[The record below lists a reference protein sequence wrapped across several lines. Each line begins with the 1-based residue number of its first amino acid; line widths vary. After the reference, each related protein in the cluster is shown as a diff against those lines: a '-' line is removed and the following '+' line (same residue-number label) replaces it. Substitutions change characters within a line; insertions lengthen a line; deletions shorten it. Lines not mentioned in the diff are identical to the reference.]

1 MTAVLGDIT
10 AAGEDVDVNI
20 DELGTVLESLS
31 KTRGLLK
38 RKPQFLQQL
47 KLRGIFLKKILSSKS
62 AFDGLVLRLSDY
74 VEIWR
79 SFV

>member
-31 KTRGLLK
+31 KNEGVAEAKTAISSAIKITRD
-38 RKPQFLQQL
+38 
-47 KLRGIFLKKILSSKS
+47 IS
-62 AFDGLVLRLSDY
+62 
-74 VEIWR
+74 
-79 SFV
+79 